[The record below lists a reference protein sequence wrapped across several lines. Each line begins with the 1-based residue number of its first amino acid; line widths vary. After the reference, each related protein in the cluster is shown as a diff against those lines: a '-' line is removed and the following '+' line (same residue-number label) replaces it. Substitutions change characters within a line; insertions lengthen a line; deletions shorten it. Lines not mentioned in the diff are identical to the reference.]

1 MSAADEDE
9 MTGGK
14 NGANS
19 NGSDDLDFLDDFVD
33 KGAQAPKARKAV
45 FDDVGGGGGKS
56 LADSVPNMS
65 LLLDVPM
72 RLTVELGRTT
82 RSIKDVLELNVG
94 SVLELDKLSGEP
106 VDLLVNG
113 KVIARAEVVVIDE
126 NFGVRVTEIV
136 IPKEKLILET

>member
-45 FDDVGGGGGKS
+45 FDDVSGGGKS